1 MAYGSPRG
9 VVAGLNF
16 GVKMSEPRAFETPG
30 EEEGE
35 TLVTPRFDEEET
47 VLAQPVVPLDA
58 EAEAAAPYAPSPRA
72 RRQQW
77 PLALILISAL
87 AGSVVGGTALY
98 FFQKQRLSKA
108 APAAVET
115 EPAAAP
121 QPSPTAEETSA
132 AAPEP
137 SAPAVEAEEVP
148 AEAPAEPAEKKRDDA
163 GAARRAE
170 PSAAPAP
177 PVVKASAPKRGKKA
191 ESEDDDE
198 PRPRRTPRADD
209 ARPGGARRVDTIT
222 YPTRRAERRT
232 RREERRAARDVD
244 RVRAIFEGQP

>member
-1 MAYGSPRG
+1 
-9 VVAGLNF
+9 
-16 GVKMSEPRAFETPG
+16 MSEPRAFETPG

-58 EAEAAAPYAPSPRA
+58 EAEAAAHVSHAPYAASPRA
-72 RRQQW
+72 RHQQW

-98 FFQKQRLSKA
+98 FFQKHRLAKA
-108 APAAVET
+108 APAAVEA

-121 QPSPTAEETSA
+121 QPSPAAEETSA

-137 SAPAVEAEEVP
+137 SAPIVEAEEV
-148 AEAPAEPAEKKRDDA
+148 PAEPAEKKRDGDGDA
-163 GAARRAE
+163 GAARRTE

-177 PVVKASAPKRGKKA
+177 PVVNVSSPKRGKKA

-198 PRPRRTPRADD
+198 PRPRRTPRAGDA

-232 RREERRAARDVD
+232 PRAERRAARDVD